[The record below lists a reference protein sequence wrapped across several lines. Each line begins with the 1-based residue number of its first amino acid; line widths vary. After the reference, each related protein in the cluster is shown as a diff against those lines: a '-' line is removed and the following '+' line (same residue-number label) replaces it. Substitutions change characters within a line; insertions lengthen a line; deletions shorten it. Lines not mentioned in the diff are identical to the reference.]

1 MGALT
6 VGVGV
11 GVSEGIA
18 EGVAVG
24 EGDAGGGAM
33 GTQAPVTV
41 NAISTANITKLL
53 IFLIFSPYRAV
64 TLATLGT

>member
-1 MGALT
+1 MMGALT

-24 EGDAGGGAM
+24 EEAGGGAM